1 MGSLQ
6 FDDPTPQQKKGS
18 GIAFTGMILA
28 IVIIV
33 AGGTFLLTQTCES
46 ATEEHEDAPDVLEDA
61 PDVNPEGEN
70 TRELVFYTS
79 EGELVVIPS
88 EVAEGELIETE
99 PLELPPELIEIME
112 SGNGVENGGNGETTT
127 LIEPPEGI
135 LTYSVQVGAFGEAE
149 NARKLV
155 DKLGAD
161 GYRAYIVEPA
171 EAEEKPLYRVRV
183 GPFHALDE
191 AATTASELQEKYGLS
206 SYIPR

>member
-1 MGSLQ
+1 
-6 FDDPTPQQKKGS
+6 TPPQKKGS

-33 AGGTFLLTQTCES
+33 AGGTFLLTQTCER
-46 ATEEHEDAPDVLEDA
+46 ATEEHEDAYEVLEDA
-61 PDVNPEGEN
+61 PDVNLEGEN

-88 EVAEGELIETE
+88 EVAEGEPTETE

-112 SGNGVENGGNGETTT
+112 SGNGVENGGNGETTPP
-127 LIEPPEGI
+127 IEPPEGI
-135 LTYSVQVGAFGEAE
+135 LTYSVQVGAFGEAD
-149 NARKLV
+149 NAQKLV

-161 GYRAYIVEPA
+161 GYRAYVVEPLA
-171 EAEEKPLYRVRV
+171 SDEKPLYRVRV
-183 GPFHALDE
+183 GLFHDLDE

-206 SYIPR
+206 PYIPR